1 MILKSIFKCG
11 TILIDVLEVH
21 LRKPVYVMSY
31 LKIRYCLEC
40 SKLLTGLKLA
50 TYITKDNKLL
60 THSNEIA
67 RKHPVTVI
75 LSNLGFYRAETRI
88 VWYLLEEKT

>member
-1 MILKSIFKCG
+1 MLDSRSMVAEIQLLKTTMACIGLNFYLKSIFKCG

-50 TYITKDNKLL
+50 TYITKD
-60 THSNEIA
+60 I
-67 RKHPVTVI
+67 
-75 LSNLGFYRAETRI
+75 
-88 VWYLLEEKT
+88 